1 MALNTLIVDWGGVLT
16 DSIGRSWSEIAQR
29 TGIDVSA
36 FRRVMDAS
44 VSENDEQNWVHQ
56 YERGE
61 LTDVEFEKLL
71 LTELRAELG
80 HAVPEGFLATL
91 WQELAAAPDM
101 VDVVRR
107 ARKQGLH
114 TALLSNS
121 WGECYDRTEWDE
133 LFDHV
138 VISGEVGLRKPDP
151 AIFTLT
157 TGRLG
162 VSPNQCVFVDDLAI
176 NVRAAANV
184 GMVGIHHQDT
194 ATTAQEL
201 ETLFGLQLVLR

>member
-1 MALNTLIVDWGGVLT
+1 MALDTLIVDWGGVLT
-16 DSIGRSWSEIAQR
+16 DSIGRSWSEIAEK
-29 TGIDVSA
+29 TGIDVSV
-36 FRRVMDAS
+36 FRQVMDAS
-44 VSENDEQNWVHQ
+44 VSEEDEQNWVHQ

-61 LTDVEFEKLL
+61 LSDGEFEALL
-71 LTELRAELG
+71 LAELRTKLG
-80 HAVPEGFLATL
+80 HELPAGFLATL

-107 ARKQGLH
+107 ARKQGLN

-121 WGECYDRTEWDE
+121 WGDCYDRAEWDE
-133 LFDHV
+133 LFDQV

-151 AIFTLT
+151 AIFALT
-157 TGRLG
+157 TELLG
-162 VSPNQCVFVDDLAI
+162 VSAKQCVFVDDLAI

-184 GMVGIHHQDT
+184 GMVGIHHHDT